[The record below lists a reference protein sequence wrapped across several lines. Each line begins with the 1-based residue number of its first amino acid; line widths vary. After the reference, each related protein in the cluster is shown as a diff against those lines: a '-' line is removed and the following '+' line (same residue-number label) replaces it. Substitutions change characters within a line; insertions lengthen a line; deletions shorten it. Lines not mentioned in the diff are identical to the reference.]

1 MFGDVF
7 KKINLFVSRINF
19 RSVNLFIGIEVLFCV
34 AFYTLVFY
42 EFRKFHGISNFY
54 GLLIESF
61 VILLGL
67 ISAFCFVNIS
77 NILNKFVKDLLRLI
91 IIAISFFVIS
101 LFHYKLFFLD
111 SIYTFIIFMG
121 IFFFVLKPF
130 VIFLFTINTRIRNIY
145 DKCDAVIVL
154 EKNFSSVQI
163 DILKYLIKNF
173 SIKYIINYSNI
184 DVKGFGIKY
193 FQNIEQFSNVLL
205 SVMRVFKKLS
215 VRKIIYVAA
224 APDHVRIKDILSF
237 ATKFNMQAFRTQY
250 LESFVNAN
258 IENVSLIP
266 FSFKDFETE
275 INLSVENKH
284 FLIGFFRGKN
294 IWITYN
300 GEDIIFEFIQQIVKS
315 GVGFI
320 NIFVSS
326 SAYASMIEI
335 LLREYKNVSFSVRFD
350 SMDTAMQEPNLNS
363 PDYIFYSLEVND
375 TIFSVDNFLP
385 IIKKNFLLVKN
396 VIDVAEKVGVT
407 KFFLISDVHNA
418 EPSSWVYITQRLSEM
433 YLKSIVSNLET
444 YVIRIPKSSICLLS
458 LEEIVMSQMN
468 DKCFNIPVSL
478 SNQYLTSSLL
488 NIFIKAISIADRYKD
503 NILNVKPCE
512 DNHSLEVLVEILL
525 NTKGIKMNKKIQFID
540 EFSASSVDE
549 FLAEPES
556 LVQSSEK
563 NILILESFRKV
574 NREDMNN
581 LFNKIM
587 HFMNSYSIPE
597 IVNLCLKF
605 GGRVIQNKQ
614 TINKKGV

>member
-1 MFGDVF
+1 MFDDF
-7 KKINLFVSRINF
+7 LKKISFFKDKVRLN
-19 RSVNLFIGIEVLFCV
+19 SVNLFVGFEILTCV
-34 AFYTLVFY
+34 AFYALIFY

-61 VILLGL
+61 VVLLGL

-77 NILNKFVKDLLRLI
+77 NILNKFAKDLLRLV
-91 IIAISFFVIS
+91 IIAVSFFVVS
-101 LFHYKLFFLD
+101 FFHYRVFLLD
-111 SIYTFIIFMG
+111 SMYTFVIFMG
-121 IFFFVLKPF
+121 IFFFVLKPIA
-130 VIFLFTINTRIRNIY
+130 IFLLTINKKVRNIY
-145 DKCDAVIVL
+145 DKCDAVIIL

-163 DILKYLIKNF
+163 DILKHLIRNF
-173 SIKYIINYSNI
+173 SVKYIINYSSI
-184 DVKGFGIKY
+184 DIRSLGIKSLK
-193 FQNIEQFSNVLL
+193 NIGQFSDVLL
-205 SVMRVFKKLS
+205 SKIRVFKKLN

-224 APDHVRIKDILSF
+224 APDHVKIRDILSF

-250 LESFVNAN
+250 LESFVNSN

-326 SAYASMIEI
+326 SAYASRIEI
-335 LLREYKNVSFSVRFD
+335 LLREYNNVSFSVRFD
-350 SMDTAMQEPNLNS
+350 GMDTAMQEPNLNS

-385 IIKKNFLLVKN
+385 IIKKNFLSVKK
-396 VIDVAEKVGVT
+396 VIDVAENVGVT
-407 KFFLISDVHNA
+407 KFFLISDIHNA

-488 NIFIKAISIADRYKD
+488 NIFIKALSISDEYKN

-512 DNHSLEVLVEILL
+512 DNHSLEVLIEILL
-525 NTKGIKMNKKIQFID
+525 NTKGIKMNKKIQFINS
-540 EFSASSVDE
+540 FSASSVDE
-549 FLAEPES
+549 FLAEPEA

-563 NILILESFRKV
+563 NILILDNFKKA
-574 NREDMNN
+574 NREDINN

-605 GGRVIQNKQ
+605 GGRVVQNKQ
-614 TINKKGV
+614 TVNKKVV